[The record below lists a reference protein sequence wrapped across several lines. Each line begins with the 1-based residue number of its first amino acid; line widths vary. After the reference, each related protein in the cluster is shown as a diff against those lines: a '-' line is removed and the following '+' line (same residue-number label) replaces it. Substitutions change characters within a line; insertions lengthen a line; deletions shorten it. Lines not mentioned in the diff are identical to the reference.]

1 MARPGSTCPP
11 PTLTRLG
18 EEGTDRVV
26 VGFRPEDVDLVSEH
40 DEGAFPVDVA
50 LVEELGS
57 DAFLYGTP
65 AGSTHGTLPRRVR
78 EFTCASGRP
87 GTLLLAGHRHPSVRM
102 TRAGR
107 AARAVCG
114 EDMIDLIDQ
123 GGETF
128 RAHPGARH
136 RGSRTSRDPT
146 ARGEDVGRGPSE
158 RVCGRCEVRQ
168 RPARAASPRRRR

>member
-65 AGSTHGTLPRRVR
+65 AGGDAGTQIIGRVDPRNPPSKGARVHLR
-78 EFTCASGRP
+78 IRP
-87 GTLLLAGHRHPSVRM
+87 GQEHYFSPATG
-102 TRAGR
+102 TRLSA
-107 AARAVCG
+107 
-114 EDMIDLIDQ
+114 
-123 GGETF
+123 
-128 RAHPGARH
+128 
-136 RGSRTSRDPT
+136 
-146 ARGEDVGRGPSE
+146 
-158 RVCGRCEVRQ
+158 
-168 RPARAASPRRRR
+168 